1 MSNPR
6 VRDSYTTVHTTAG
19 KWEVW
24 RKQMGHGGH
33 RSFVGSAPTEKE
45 AREIVRRDKLAR
57 SRKIQP

>member
-1 MSNPR
+1 MSNPPR

-33 RSFVGSAPTEKE
+33 RSFVGSATTEKNP
-45 AREIVRRDKLAR
+45 VR
-57 SRKIQP
+57 